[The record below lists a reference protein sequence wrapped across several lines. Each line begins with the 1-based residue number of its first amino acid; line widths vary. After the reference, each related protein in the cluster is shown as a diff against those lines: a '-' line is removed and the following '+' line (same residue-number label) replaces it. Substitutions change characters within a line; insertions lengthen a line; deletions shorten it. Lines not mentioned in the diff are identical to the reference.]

1 MKEHELLLWMT
12 SKDID
17 RNSLS
22 LETEGKNVSYDA
34 KSISTNIPLLKRVRS
49 YLWKKDQTNSQG
61 DRFL

>member
-17 RNSLS
+17 GNSLS

-34 KSISTNIPLLKRVRS
+34 KSISTNIPLVERVRY

>member
-1 MKEHELLLWMT
+1 MKEHELLIWMT

-17 RNSLS
+17 GNSLS
-22 LETEGKNVSYDA
+22 LETEGKNVSFDA
-34 KSISTNIPLLKRVRS
+34 KSISTNIPLVERVRY

>member
-17 RNSLS
+17 GNSLS

-61 DRFL
+61 GRFL

>member
-17 RNSLS
+17 GNSLS

-49 YLWKKDQTNSQG
+49 YLWKKDQTSSQG

>member
-17 RNSLS
+17 ENSLS

>member
-17 RNSLS
+17 GNSLS

>member
-12 SKDID
+12 SNDID
-17 RNSLS
+17 GNSLS

>member
-17 RNSLS
+17 GNSLS
-22 LETEGKNVSYDA
+22 LETEGKNVSFDA

>member
-17 RNSLS
+17 GNSLS
-22 LETEGKNVSYDA
+22 LETEGKNVSYNA

>member
-17 RNSLS
+17 GNSLS
-22 LETEGKNVSYDA
+22 LETEGKNVSYNA
-34 KSISTNIPLLKRVRS
+34 KSISTNIPLVERVRY

>member
-17 RNSLS
+17 GNSLS

-34 KSISTNIPLLKRVRS
+34 KSITTSH
-49 YLWKKDQTNSQG
+49 
-61 DRFL
+61 